1 MLDICHLSA
10 PSTSYGWYNNHMK
23 RTTLKRSTST
33 RGDLIDRFIN
43 VQNAVNKLPE
53 FSAVERAK
61 FEHSVAIDHL
71 YNSSKIEG
79 SHLNESGRIEK
90 AIHA

>member
-1 MLDICHLSA
+1 
-10 PSTSYGWYNNHMK
+10 MK
-23 RTTLKRSTST
+23 KIMKNKSTST
-33 RGDLIDRFIN
+33 RGDLIDRFISA
-43 VQNAVNKLPE
+43 QKAVERLPE
-53 FSAVERAK
+53 LSAVERAK
-61 FEHSVAIDHL
+61 FEHGVAIDHL